1 MEEDPVLDRIGNW
14 GKWQA
19 TKVAAFGLV
28 GFFFGWQMLSMN
40 LLLPEQDFWCLNED
54 CSCPSEP
61 VDPPSGLR
69 PLWLKDTVAAAAAGG
84 GNTPSKSSNETRTN
98 RTECPTTKINSDGE
112 NSEMWCERWDYDRS
126 DWPETVVSQFN
137 LVCDR
142 DYLRSMSQS
151 LYMAGIMIGSFVSGL
166 LSDRFGRKRITLL
179 AATGLLI
186 SGLATALST
195 SMPVFILLRCIV
207 AFFSMSVFNCGFCY
221 CMEIVGGRAATI
233 VGISLEIPWSFAYMI
248 LPLVSWIFP
257 RWQHLEVAI
266 SLPVLLLVGL
276 LLIPGLTVES
286 PRWLLAR
293 GRVEEAA
300 LILDKAA
307 STNGRQGPSKVA
319 LKQPT
324 ANSKSGNVFDL
335 FKSVGLLRSTLIM
348 YYLFFTNS
356 FVYYGLT
363 LNSGSLIPGNLH
375 FNIIVSGL
383 LEIAANV
390 ITIFALLFLGRRLS
404 VCGSMAIGGV
414 TLFAVPYVDSVAGK
428 AALAQIG
435 RFAITGSFS
444 MVFVYAVEIFPT
456 VIRNVGL
463 GSASVW
469 ARVGGIIAPYIG
481 RELGKTSPDAPLYI
495 FGATSLIAAGL
506 VLFLPE
512 TKGVTPPSTI
522 EEGERLNRAEGGLNM
537 CKKANKKVQPAQLS
551 VISTATSDSAF

>member
-19 TKVAAFGLV
+19 TKVGAFGLV

-61 VDPPSGLR
+61 IDTSGLA
-69 PLWLKDTVAAAAAGG
+69 PLWLKDFKQE
-84 GNTPSKSSNETRTN
+84 SKASNGTKTN
-98 RTECPTTKINSDGE
+98 RTECPTVTEGE
-112 NSEMWCERWDYDRS
+112 VSEPWCARWDYDRS

-166 LSDRFGRKRITLL
+166 LSDRFGRRRITLL
-179 AATGLLI
+179 AAIGLLI
-186 SGLATALST
+186 SGLATALSP
-195 SMPVFILLRCIV
+195 SMAVFILLRCIV
-207 AFFSMSVFNCGFCY
+207 AFFSMSIFNCGFCY

-233 VGISLEIPWSFAYMI
+233 VGIGLEIPWSFAYML

-266 SLPVLLLVGL
+266 SLPVLLLVAL
-276 LLIPGLTVES
+276 LLIPGLTTES

-300 LILDKAA
+300 EILDKAS
-307 STNGRQGPSKVA
+307 STNGRKGASKVA
-319 LKQPT
+319 LKQP
-324 ANSKSGNVFDL
+324 ASSKSGNVLDL
-335 FKSVGLLRSTLIM
+335 FKSVGLLRTTLIM

-383 LEIAANV
+383 LEIAANI

-414 TLFAVPYVDSVAGK
+414 TLFAVPYVDAVAGK

-444 MVFVYAVEIFPT
+444 MVFVYAVEVFPT

-512 TKGVTPPSTI
+512 TKGVSPPSTV
-522 EEGERLNRAEGGLNM
+522 EEGERFNREEGGLNM
-537 CKKANKKVQPAQLS
+537 CKPKRKVHPARPTKLS
-551 VISTATSDSAF
+551 VITSGTNDSAF

>member
-1 MEEDPVLDRIGNW
+1 MDEDPVLDRIGNW

-19 TKVAAFGLV
+19 KKVAAFGLV

-40 LLLPEQDFWCLNED
+40 LLLPEQDFWCVNED
-54 CSCPSEP
+54 CSCLEEPSAMG
-61 VDPPSGLR
+61 PSSGQP
-69 PLWLKDTVAAAAAGG
+69 PLWFKDLE
-84 GNTPSKSSNETRTN
+84 PSKTSNVTKSN
-98 RTECPTTKINSDGE
+98 RTECPGDVSKTSEGGE
-112 NSEMWCERWDYDRS
+112 SEAWCVRWDYDRS
-126 DWPETVVSQFN
+126 DWPETVVSQFH
-137 LVCDR
+137 LVCER

-166 LSDRFGRKRITLL
+166 LSDRFGRRRITLL
-179 AATGLLI
+179 AAIGLLI
-186 SGLATALST
+186 SGLATALSP
-195 SMPVFILLRCIV
+195 SIEVFILLRCIV
-207 AFFSMSVFNCGFCY
+207 AFFSISVFNCGFCY
-221 CMEIVGGRAATI
+221 CVEIVGGRAATI
-233 VGISLEIPWSFAYMI
+233 VGIGLEIPWSFAYML

-266 SLPVLLLVGL
+266 SLPVLLLVAL
-276 LLIPGLTVES
+276 LLVPGLTTES

-293 GRVEEAA
+293 GRVDEAGQILEKAA
-300 LILDKAA
+300 LMNNR
-307 STNGRQGPSKVA
+307 TGVSKVA
-319 LKQPT
+319 LKPPT
-324 ANSKSGNVFDL
+324 SSKSGNVLDL
-335 FKSVGLLRSTLIM
+335 FKSFGLLRSTLIM

-414 TLFAVPYVDSVAGK
+414 MLFAVPYVNGVLGK
-428 AALAQIG
+428 AVLAQIG

-444 MVFVYAVEIFPT
+444 MVFVYAVEVFPT

-469 ARVGGIIAPYIG
+469 ARIGGIIAPYIG

-512 TKGVTPPSTI
+512 TKGVSPPSTV
-522 EEGERLNRAEGGLNM
+522 EEGERLSREGGGLNL
-537 CKKANKKVQPAQLS
+537 CSKKNRQVHPGAGEQPNKVSMTTLS
-551 VISTATSDSAF
+551 TNDSAF